1 MEERMIP
8 KELRY
13 TKEHEWIMVDGDV
26 ATVGITDYAQ
36 GELGDVVYLELPDPG
51 TAVEQM
57 KAFGLIEAVKTEA
70 DLYSPLTGEVTERN
84 DSAVNDPGVI
94 NSSPYEDGWLIKI
107 KFSNP
112 GEVDG
117 LLTAEQYAEH
127 IGDGSA

>member
-1 MEERMIP
+1 MIP

-13 TKEHEWIMVDGDV
+13 TKEHEWVRIDGDI

-51 TAVEQM
+51 TAVEHM

-84 DSAVNDPGVI
+84 DAALNDPGIV
-94 NSSPYEDGWLIKI
+94 NSSPYESGWLIKI
-107 KFSNP
+107 QFSAAA
-112 GEVDG
+112 EVEG
-117 LLTAEQYAEH
+117 LMTPDQYAEH
-127 IGDGSA
+127 IGNGEA